1 MIRLERPSDVP
12 AYLQSDPVNGFRSKV
27 KAFFSRAEQSRRQER
42 PDFPLFPKNI
52 FLQLLGDLAAL
63 SQGKC
68 AYCESPIVVLSTASL
83 DRYRPKAGAL
93 GIDGVYSTE
102 HYWWLAYTWDNLYPA
117 CAKCNK
123 FKGGKFPV
131 QGTRAPR
138 EASPTQLAAEKRLL
152 VDPFSDDPRQH
163 LKFLENGSVV
173 PLSSEGDVTIAT
185 FELNRTDLLESRR
198 RVAVAV
204 AAKLAKIRWTSSALS
219 DWLAWCTLH
228 THPDQYTPPGDE
240 PLPGTP
246 FGALAQLASPDK
258 PWSAVA
264 AALLERGP
272 GGPDQLSGSGKPAK
286 TSSPAL
292 PRRAKASARKSG
304 RTPTQTAPT
313 ARETT
318 PEIFGRTAH
327 ERKLSAKAQLLRS
340 RAVTRVAI
348 HNFRGIRDLDLTID
362 YEKGGGAPWTILLG
376 ENAAGKSSVLQAVAL
391 TLIDADA
398 GAVSATTPRQVLK
411 KGTSDGWVRVWLD
424 EATEPRVLAFSKRSS
439 KFRRSGPAFSSVLLG
454 YGATRLLPRGPFL
467 QDRGRVRL
475 DNMFDPFRPLL
486 DANHWLGTLDAK
498 SFDYVARALKDV
510 LDLPRASK
518 LKAVKRKGTRGV
530 TLRLFGADL
539 SLEDLSDGYQ
549 SVLGLTCDI
558 IAGLHASSKG
568 ALEAAEGLVIID
580 ELGAHLHPRWRMR
593 IVESLRTAFRRVQ
606 FIASTHDPLCLRG
619 LENGEVV
626 VLRRTSRRRIYV
638 VPDLPPIK
646 GMRVDEILTSQYF
659 GLESTMDPT
668 IERKYREMYR
678 LLALRKPTS
687 KQEERI
693 TVLREELAP
702 FNVPGATR
710 RERRLLEIIDKELAE
725 TDEEPNA
732 EKRRAIKGNTD
743 RLVAD
748 LNAMLVRTAA
758 T

>member
-1 MIRLERPSDVP
+1 MIRLARPSDVP

-42 PDFPLFPKNI
+42 PDFPLFPKPL
-52 FLQLLGDLAAL
+52 FEQLLRDIFAL
-63 SQGKC
+63 SHGKC
-68 AYCESPIVVLSTASL
+68 AYCESPIDVPFTASL

-102 HYWWLAYTWDNLYPA
+102 HYWWLAYTWENIYPA

-131 QGTRAPR
+131 RGTRAPR

-163 LKFLENGSVV
+163 LKFLEDGSVV
-173 PLSSEGDVTIAT
+173 PSSSEGDVTIAT
-185 FELNRTDLLESRR
+185 FELNRTDLLQSRR
-198 RVAVAV
+198 RVAVAI
-204 AAKLAKIRWTSSALS
+204 AAKLARIRWTSSALS
-219 DWLAWCTLH
+219 DWLAWSTLRS
-228 THPDQYTPPGDE
+228 HPDQYTPPGDE
-240 PLPGTP
+240 PPPRTP
-246 FGALAQLASPDK
+246 FGAIAQLASPDK

-272 GGPDQLSGSGKPAK
+272 DRSPAT
-286 TSSPAL
+286 TSSPAA
-292 PRRAKASARKSG
+292 PTRAKAAARKSG
-304 RTPTQTAPT
+304 KTATRT
-313 ARETT
+313 ARPAQETT
-318 PEIFGRTAH
+318 PESFGRTAH

-362 YEKGGGAPWTILLG
+362 YEKGDGAPWTILLG
-376 ENAAGKSSVLQAVAL
+376 ENAAGKSSILQAIAL
-391 TLIDADA
+391 TLIDASA
-398 GAVSATTPRQVLK
+398 GAASATTPRQVLR

-424 EATEPRVLAFSKRSS
+424 EATEPRSLVFNKRSS
-439 KFRRSGPAFSSVLLG
+439 RFKWSGPAFSSVLLG
-454 YGATRLLPRGPFL
+454 YGATRLLPRGSFR
-467 QDRGRVRL
+467 QDRGSVRL

-486 DANHWLGTLDAK
+486 DANHWLGTLDEE

-510 LDLPRASK
+510 LDLPRASR
-518 LKAVKRKGTRGV
+518 LKAVRRKGTRGV
-530 TLRLFGADL
+530 TLRLFGDDL

-568 ALEAAEGLVIID
+568 ALEAAEGLVVLD

-619 LENGEVV
+619 LENGEAV

-646 GMRVDEILTSQYF
+646 GMRVDEILTSEYF

-678 LLALRKPTS
+678 LLALREPTS

-693 TVLREELAP
+693 AVLREELAP
-702 FNVPGATR
+702 FDVPGTTR

-725 TDEEPNA
+725 TDEEPNP

-748 LNAMLVRTAA
+748 LNAMVVRRTAA
-758 T
+758 S